1 MANPVSNAEIE
12 DVLSS
17 IRRLVSEEP
26 HNSRRRSEP
35 EEAAADR
42 LVLTP
47 AQRVT
52 ITLDQKEAAAPA
64 WAPDPDDRP
73 DLSDLA
79 QAPLADAVEQAAAQA
94 QPDGQT
100 LEERIAG
107 LEAALRQDPDEW
119 EPDGSEDHSG
129 DNTRPISADAGFDM
143 NTAWKGSAPQAKSE
157 AAAEATPANTPS
169 PIAAVPDPE
178 AKDAGDKPDAS
189 EEQAD
194 NAAAVSLADTE
205 ALFEALDEGGSI
217 PTAPAVSK
225 ADPEPAR
232 ESAVSAQGPETQA
245 HDLPDLDSIDAAV
258 SEGAALAAS
267 VAQGVD
273 LDIDRSDAGGEG
285 AGSQP
290 SGAVAGDEPVDPV
303 ASADPN
309 VIVAAPRQPH
319 PLPGY
324 DLALDLTT
332 IDAVLSE
339 HPDGALSLSG
349 LESESVFADEDST
362 SEAAET
368 AGEADAEDAV
378 TLFGG
383 DLASTENAEDDAG
396 AESGAEAAHDADAVD
411 DARAQDDA
419 GAHDGAPTT
428 ETEGQASPE
437 DTAPE
442 HATHE
447 DVVHEDTA
455 HEPLPQ
461 EHADLE
467 LETPEFETPEDTTP
481 ENTTPEDTASDAE
494 TSGSDTLERDTLDD
508 AMSETAEAPK
518 EQDDTEVAGSIA
530 DAEAE
535 ADAVPA
541 AEMGSF
547 EVEPSETGSDDEAAS
562 DEAEVE
568 TGDASQ
574 NDDKA
579 PEAELSDAP
588 LADEATLGD
597 GAAEQISG
605 VEEGADDAVSGYE
618 AETAEAADT
627 AENAGVDAS
636 DAADLAEPSEAD
648 VAEPAEEAAS
658 GDEIADE
665 VSDEAPNG
673 GARDTE
679 ETADA
684 TANVIALPE
693 VDTVA
698 DALGAR
704 AAELSE
710 AAPGIPMP
718 IVPSE
723 PEIAQKA
730 TAGETLTTPPPG
742 EPRATDPAPFDDES
756 SFEAVSGIETIAD
769 VDLESVSDAVA
780 AALEQEAN
788 QALDTEL
795 EGFDIADVD
804 AEALVSMGLTPD
816 SVDPVVDEDFAA
828 VDNGEDYPV
837 EDSGEESGE
846 SDEPPSVL
854 ILENSAAA
862 EGDAATSEL
871 EAPQE
876 APHNTPASASKPDSA
891 AALEAVIAAISE
903 APSQKPETAAE
914 YDPDLE
920 AAVLDDTDWDA
931 EDTHAHSVAEE
942 EPAAEDQTEH
952 AGAAEGEDA
961 AIAPDHAAPDAED
974 DASPDPSLFA
984 APNSISEDA
993 LRDLVSQMVRDELQ
1007 GELGERIT
1015 RNVRRLVRRE
1025 IERALTL
1032 RDLD

>member
-157 AAAEATPANTPS
+157 APAEATPANTPS

-178 AKDAGDKPDAS
+178 APDAADKPDAS

-217 PTAPAVSK
+217 PTAPVVSED
-225 ADPEPAR
+225 DPEPAR
-232 ESAVSAQGPETQA
+232 DPGVSAKGPETQA
-245 HDLPDLDSIDAAV
+245 YDLPDLDSIDAAV

-273 LDIDRSDAGGEG
+273 IDSSDAGGEG
-285 AGSQP
+285 GEGAGPQP

-597 GAAEQISG
+597 GAADHAPG
-605 VEEGADDAVSGYE
+605 VEEDADLAASDPG
-618 AETAEAADT
+618 AETAETDTADT
-627 AENAGVDAS
+627 AEVGAPDV
-636 DAADLAEPSEAD
+636 ADLAEPSEAD
-648 VAEPAEEAAS
+648 VAERAEEAAS

-742 EPRATDPAPFDDES
+742 EPRATDPAPFDDDS

-816 SVDPVVDEDFAA
+816 PVDQVVDEDHAA
-828 VDNGEDYPV
+828 EDNGEDYPA
-837 EDSGEESGE
+837 EESSE

-854 ILENSAAA
+854 ILENTAAA
-862 EGDAATSEL
+862 EDDATTSEV
-871 EAPQE
+871 ETPQE
-876 APHNTPASASKPDSA
+876 APPDTPASASKPDSA

-952 AGAAEGEDA
+952 AGAAGGEVA
-961 AIAPDHAAPDAED
+961 AIAPDHAAPDAEG